1 MSENGAAVRWCVAA
15 AFALAC
21 VGWPAGQ
28 AWAQSDEAF
37 DGFDFGNE
45 TQAFV
50 LTGLTTGGSFGSLG
64 GGYYLGGEVSAAWL
78 FEGVWGGVYADA
90 AYDFGQGAT
99 TVSLGP
105 EVGWMVLG
113 LDGGLAARFGR
124 QPDPE
129 LGFHVRGMLALGLFS
144 LYGRYGGWPGAGGVE
159 HVGQVGITL
168 KFPAW
173 TSHQGRPVAP

>member
-1 MSENGAAVRWCVAA
+1 MRARVLRVVLALGVVGFSPAV
-15 AFALAC
+15 
-21 VGWPAGQ
+21 
-28 AWAQSDEAF
+28 AWAQDDPADF
-37 DGFDFGNE
+37 AFGNE
-45 TQAFV
+45 VQSFV
-50 LTGLTTGGSFGSLG
+50 LTGLTTGGSFGSHG

-124 QPDPE
+124 QDDPE
-129 LGFHVRGMLALGLFS
+129 LGFHVRGVVALGLFS
-144 LYGRYGGWPGAGGVE
+144 LYGRYGGWPGAGGALE

-168 KFPAW
+168 KLPVW
-173 TSHQGRPVAP
+173 TSNEERPVAP